1 MPSTSRATVTQTSR
15 SAGSPQSPAGNY
27 VQRGRTV
34 TTVRETERTT
44 TRNRRG
50 EPITKTKVRT
60 VYYVDGKAVKLN
72 WFDRLRIRFM
82 STYEKQAF
90 LGEKL
95 LKQERKGNA
104 IRTTTTTTSTA
115 STSRGGK

>member
-1 MPSTSRATVTQTSR
+1 MP
-15 SAGSPQSPAGNY
+15 PGNY
-27 VQRGRTV
+27 VQRGHTV

-50 EPITKTKVRT
+50 DPVVRTKTHT

-72 WFDRLRIRFM
+72 WFDKIRIKFM

-90 LGEKL
+90 LAAKL
-95 LKQERKGNA
+95 LKQERRGTT
-104 IRTTTTTTSTA
+104 RT
-115 STSRGGK
+115 RK

>member
-1 MPSTSRATVTQTSR
+1 MTSRATVTTTGGQ
-15 SAGSPQSPAGNY
+15 SAPQGNY

-44 TRNRRG
+44 TRNRKG
-50 EPITKTKVRT
+50 EPIVKTRVRT
-60 VYYVDGKAVKLN
+60 IYYVDGKPVKLN

-95 LKQERKGNA
+95 LKQERKGTA
-104 IRTTTTTTSTA
+104 IRTTTTTTT
-115 STSRGGK
+115 TNKSRK